1 MKTKIV
7 FALIAFLMLG
17 SVNLNAQENGNSQ
30 NSESTN
36 SLEGDLNHDGKVN
49 AADIT
54 YLVNIIMNIEKSQ
67 DDTNPISVTGVS
79 ISPSPISLNI
89 GETQQLTAIISPSNA
104 TNQSVTWSSNNT
116 SVATVTNGLVRGI
129 SAGTATITVTT
140 TDGGKQATCQVNIGN
155 PNQNTYYWYIG
166 KESDGVPSSIPNI
179 QTNTSYP
186 GWHEI
191 GPSLSGF
198 VLDTNTNK
206 VILDANLPT
215 PLTNPVL
222 YYVVIP
228 TGLNIYDSDNA
239 PGDYMFNPD
248 NCSIS
253 GYKAYK
259 SKGQAYSVKGIIIK
273 Q

>member
-140 TDGGKQATCQVNIGN
+140 TDGGKQATCIVTVN
-155 PNQNTYYWYIG
+155 PNATSYYWYIG
-166 KESDGVPSSIPNI
+166 TDNSSSISNI
-179 QTNTSYP
+179 QTSITTP

-191 GPSLSGF
+191 GTSLSGF
-198 VLDTNTNK
+198 VLDTNTNS
-206 VILDANLPT
+206 IHISETRIP
-215 PLTNPVL
+215 
-222 YYVVIP
+222 YYVIIP
-228 TGLNIYDSDNA
+228 NNLHIYNGLNMNIESITFETITCN
-239 PGDYMFNPD
+239 
-248 NCSIS
+248 IS
-253 GYKAYK
+253 GYKAFKYLP
-259 SKGQAYSVKGIIIK
+259 SGGSTGVRDVTGIILK
-273 Q
+273 

>member
-155 PNQNTYYWYIG
+155 PIQNTYYWYIG
-166 KESDGVPSSIPNI
+166 TDNPSSISNI
-179 QTNTSYP
+179 QTDNTVP

-191 GPSLSGF
+191 GSSLSGF
-198 VLDTNTNK
+198 VREFNPGSSLHLSNTR
-206 VILDANLPT
+206 VIYN
-215 PLTNPVL
+215 
-222 YYVVIP
+222 VIIP
-228 TGLNIYDSDNA
+228 EGVNIYDSF
-239 PGDYMFNPD
+239 GERGEYMFTTLTCN
-248 NCSIS
+248 IS
-253 GYKAYK
+253 GYKAYRYIPDDDFPD
-259 SKGQAYSVKGIIIK
+259 GVRDVLGVVLK